1 MKQTGQIY
9 YAALVRKSD
18 GVTVHKVRSVGSQ
31 SVISFLLRLSQQ
43 DDYKEDYVLVT
54 GYGDYIKNLMKV
66 KKQIFIK
73 KYNKWIDTH
82 KIECGTSIYYDT
94 YENRYK
100 W

>member
-73 KYNKWIDTH
+73 RYNKWIDTH
-82 KIECGTSIYYDT
+82 KIECGTSIYYDP

-100 W
+100 